1 MDYRREL
8 PVRLQQAARLTPL
21 ISADSFREL
30 PALADSRRRL
40 PAFIGYV
47 WRFLVGCNPNS
58 RGEVFVID
66 DDAAAR
72 TTLAGALTLAGYEV
86 TCFADGAGL
95 LARAKIRIPL
105 CVFLDVGIRD
115 KCRFDLLDRISA
127 EHWRAPVF
135 ASSVEA
141 SIPLAVDAVRRGAF
155 DFIAKP
161 FDGRDVVARVNAA
174 LGEISR
180 TQGGIP
186 TSLWDQAHLTGR
198 EWEVLERIALGE
210 NAKEIAQALGLSS
223 RTVEGYRA
231 NILRKAGVRSTTE
244 LVRRV
249 FGRCGRS

>member
-1 MDYRREL
+1 M
-8 PVRLQQAARLTPL
+8 QA
-21 ISADSFREL
+21 
-30 PALADSRRRL
+30 
-40 PAFIGYV
+40 
-47 WRFLVGCNPNS
+47 NPQS
-58 RGEVFVID
+58 RGEIFAID

-72 TTLAGALTLAGYEV
+72 AALAGALTLAGYEV
-86 TCFADGAGL
+86 ICFADSAGL

-115 KCRFDLLDRISA
+115 KCRFELLDRICA

-135 ASSVEA
+135 ASSAEA
-141 SIPLAVDAVRRGAF
+141 SIPLAVEAVRRGAF

-161 FDGRDVVARVNAA
+161 FDSRDIVARVHAA
-174 LGEISR
+174 LGETVR
-180 TQGGIP
+180 THSAIRADLGV
-186 TSLWDQAHLTGR
+186 HLTGR

-210 NAKEIAQALGLSS
+210 SNKQIAQQLGLSS

-249 FGRCGRS
+249 FGQGGRP